1 MQAQGTARPSLL
13 ASELQRRGEQE
24 LSDEDVTVLKGFAG
38 AVHSGGTE
46 TTSASLALFSM
57 AMILHPECQK
67 RGQEEIDLV
76 VGKDR
81 LPMFAD
87 KDSLP
92 YVTCI
97 AQEILRCVRG
107 VLKYQFNDTQIKQD
121 GIRRSP

>member
-1 MQAQGTARPSLL
+1 
-13 ASELQRRGEQE
+13 
-24 LSDEDVTVLKGFAG
+24 
-38 AVHSGGTE
+38 
-46 TTSASLALFSM
+46 M

-97 AQEILRCVRG
+97 VQEILRCVQG
-107 VLKYQFNDTQIKQD
+107 VLKSQFNNTKIKQD
-121 GIRRSP
+121 GIRHSP